1 MIDPNENP
9 TPLWQ
14 KASEPID
21 VDSPQ
26 YRFGKRLH
34 DLHRDLAA
42 SLGIDEEPW
51 DELEAIDQWI
61 IGHATIALIES
72 LEDVIVEDT
81 PMATYRGVDT
91 IEPL

>member
-1 MIDPNENP
+1 MTEPIPP
-9 TPLWQ
+9 WQ
-14 KASEPID
+14 KASEPLD
-21 VDSPQ
+21 TDSPQ

-51 DELEAIDQWI
+51 DELESIDQWI
-61 IGHATIALIES
+61 IGSATIALIES
-72 LEDVIVEDT
+72 LEDVEVVDV
-81 PMATYRGVDT
+81 PMTMYRGVDT